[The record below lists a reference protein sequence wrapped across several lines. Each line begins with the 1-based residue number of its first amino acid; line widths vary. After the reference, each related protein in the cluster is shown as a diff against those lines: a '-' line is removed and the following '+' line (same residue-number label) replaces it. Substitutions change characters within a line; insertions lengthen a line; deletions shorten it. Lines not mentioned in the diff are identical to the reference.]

1 MPQAAIEIENLS
13 KEYPYGFLHLKRK
26 KSLEDLSMRVEDGEV
41 FGFLGPN
48 GAGKSTTIK
57 LLMRLIFPTSGSA
70 RILGQSIDDVS
81 MHGSI
86 GYLPEQPYFY
96 DYLTAYEV
104 LDYFARFHALTAGD
118 RHTRV
123 AAMLKK
129 VGLDTAK
136 KIQLRKYSKGM
147 LQRVGLAQAILHDP
161 QVVVL
166 DEPMSGLD
174 PLGRREVRDIILEL
188 KREGRTVLFS
198 THVLSDAEMLC
209 DRVGVIVGGKLRGVG
224 APGELVDMKPQGME
238 ILFELSGE
246 MPNAPL
252 LAKAMRTG
260 DRLRVQLPDAELYA
274 ALDQLKAAGARILSV
289 AQIKPTLEE
298 FFMNLVEADRAQ
310 ASAVDVSGK

>member
-1 MPQAAIEIENLS
+1 
-13 KEYPYGFLHLKRK
+13 
-26 KSLEDLSMRVEDGEV
+26 
-41 FGFLGPN
+41 
-48 GAGKSTTIK
+48 
-57 LLMRLIFPTSGSA
+57 
-70 RILGQSIDDVS
+70 
-81 MHGSI
+81 
-86 GYLPEQPYFY
+86 
-96 DYLTAYEV
+96 
-104 LDYFARFHALTAGD
+104 
-118 RHTRV
+118 
-123 AAMLKK
+123 

-147 LQRVGLAQAILHDP
+147 LQRVGLAQAILHQP

-224 APGELVDMKPQGME
+224 APAELVDMKAQGME

-246 MPNAPL
+246 TPNLAL
-252 LAKAMRTG
+252 LSKATRTG
-260 DRLRVQLPDAELYA
+260 DRYRVQLAEGELYG
-274 ALDQLKAAGARILSV
+274 ALEQLKAAGARILSV